1 MKKIFT
7 CISLAAA
14 TFMATTPVMAQQQKL
29 TDKEKAAVIEAIV
42 PAMFERVKQVSGIDI
57 IELAKPNIENVLSSP
72 VFGTA
77 STLRAETLIANPITV
92 QPDSMKVNLSEIS
105 KDIPAM
111 FSQITLK
118 MSNYYT
124 ANLSSTNGLPIEL
137 NLPKTISTT
146 ILGSTVSLN
155 FELGKQT
162 GLLPFDSFTA
172 KLDLGGLSELAGVMG
187 IKGGELFSLKEKAT
201 NAGMFDYNVTIGE
214 SLRSVI
220 ALLEKDEEEKTT
232 IPNFLIKTNMTQQA
246 KGLVE
251 ASLYAVP
258 TTSSTVQ
265 VPMGDAQ
272 VYLNLKAAA
281 TGKMSPDSI
290 LLTSYKNGQK
300 EGYRKLATKMEQKG
314 QNFVITSQDSTKTLN
329 ATEWKW
335 SATETITMTN
345 RRTLNA
351 TEWKWSATETITMT
365 NRTNATEAKAIVAET
380 ITRAIAELAAT
391 GTTNPYSMVVTKT
404 SDMNGD
410 GQVAAA
416 ETITLL
422 KADVTTAM
430 GGSVTAPAMN
440 VAVKIQTPN
449 DTDGQLT
456 EGMDIAINLPLKGDK
471 VVADFTPVGYDKAV
485 ATMYVKSDAM
495 GIITDNETISD
506 EVQEVTVSTT
516 ASGLYVKNGKGNYV
530 IVNMVGKVVST
541 GIITSDEQYI
551 STPNMPNGIYMIS
564 IDQSKLL
571 RSAHKTTVKFVK

>member
-42 PAMFERVKQVSGIDI
+42 PAMFEQVKQVSGIDI

-345 RRTLNA
+345 R
-351 TEWKWSATETITMT
+351 
-365 NRTNATEAKAIVAET
+365 TNATEAKAIVAET

-404 SDMNGD
+404 SDMNED

-506 EVQEVTVSTT
+506 EVQEVTVSTN

-530 IVNMVGKVVST
+530 IVNMVGRVVST

>member
-42 PAMFERVKQVSGIDI
+42 PAMFEQVKQVSGIDI

-172 KLDLGGLSELAGVMG
+172 KLDLGGLSEIAGVMG

-290 LLTSYKNGQK
+290 LLTSYENGQK

-314 QNFVITSQDSTKTLN
+314 QNFVITSQDSTK
-329 ATEWKW
+329 A
-335 SATETITMTN
+335 
-345 RRTLNA
+345 LNA

-365 NRTNATEAKAIVAET
+365 NRTKATEAKAIVAET

-410 GQVAAA
+410 GQVTAA

-495 GIITDNETISD
+495 GIITENETISD

-530 IVNMVGKVVST
+530 IVNMVGRVVST

>member
-42 PAMFERVKQVSGIDI
+42 PAMFEQVKQVSGIDI

-162 GLLPFDSFTA
+162 GLLPFDSFTD

-345 RRTLNA
+345 R
-351 TEWKWSATETITMT
+351 
-365 NRTNATEAKAIVAET
+365 TNATEAKAIVAET

-471 VVADFTPVGYDKAV
+471 VVADFTPVGYDKPV

-495 GIITDNETISD
+495 GIITDNETIEND
-506 EVQEVTVSTT
+506 VEEVKVSTT

-530 IVNMVGKVVST
+530 IVNMVGRVVST

>member
-42 PAMFERVKQVSGIDI
+42 PAMFEQVKQVSGIDI

-345 RRTLNA
+345 R
-351 TEWKWSATETITMT
+351 
-365 NRTNATEAKAIVAET
+365 TNATEAKAIVAET

-471 VVADFTPVGYDKAV
+471 VVADFTPVGYDKPV

-495 GIITDNETISD
+495 GIITDNETIEND
-506 EVQEVTVSTT
+506 VEEVKVSTT

-530 IVNMVGKVVST
+530 IVNMVGRVVST
-541 GIITSDEQYI
+541 GIITSDEHYI

>member
-42 PAMFERVKQVSGIDI
+42 PAMFEQVKQVSGIDI

-172 KLDLGGLSELAGVMG
+172 KLDLGGLSEIAGVMG

-251 ASLYAVP
+251 ASLYTVP

-290 LLTSYKNGQK
+290 LLTSYENGQK

-314 QNFVITSQDSTKTLN
+314 QDFVITSQDSTK
-329 ATEWKW
+329 A
-335 SATETITMTN
+335 
-345 RRTLNA
+345 LNA

-410 GQVAAA
+410 GQVTAA

-449 DTDGQLT
+449 DTDGNLT
-456 EGMDIAINLPLKGDK
+456 EGMNIAINLPLKGDK

-495 GIITDNETISD
+495 GIITDNETIEND
-506 EVQEVTVSTT
+506 VENVKVSTT

-530 IVNMVGKVVST
+530 IVNMVGRVVST

>member
-42 PAMFERVKQVSGIDI
+42 PAMFEQVKQVSGIDI

-172 KLDLGGLSELAGVMG
+172 KLDLGGLSEIAGVMG

-290 LLTSYKNGQK
+290 LLTSYENGQK

-314 QNFVITSQDSTKTLN
+314 QDFVITSQDSTK
-329 ATEWKW
+329 A
-335 SATETITMTN
+335 
-345 RRTLNA
+345 LNA

-410 GQVAAA
+410 GQVTAA
-416 ETITLL
+416 ETIPLL

-449 DTDGQLT
+449 DTDGNLT
-456 EGMDIAINLPLKGDK
+456 EGMNIAINLPLKGDK

-495 GIITDNETISD
+495 GIITDNETIEND
-506 EVQEVTVSTT
+506 VENVKVSTT

-530 IVNMVGKVVST
+530 IVNMVGRVVST

>member
-42 PAMFERVKQVSGIDI
+42 PAMFEQVKQVSGIDI

-172 KLDLGGLSELAGVMG
+172 KLDLGGLSEIAGVMG

-290 LLTSYKNGQK
+290 LLTSYENGQK

-314 QNFVITSQDSTKTLN
+314 QNFVITSQDSTK
-329 ATEWKW
+329 A
-335 SATETITMTN
+335 
-345 RRTLNA
+345 LNA

-365 NRTNATEAKAIVAET
+365 NRTKATEAKAIVAET

-410 GQVAAA
+410 GQVTAA

-422 KADVTTAM
+422 KADVTTVM

-495 GIITDNETISD
+495 GIITENETISD
-506 EVQEVTVSTT
+506 EVQKVKVSTT

-530 IVNMVGKVVST
+530 IVNMVGKVMGT
-541 GIITSDEQYI
+541 GVITSDEQYI
-551 STPNMPNGIYMIS
+551 STPNMPNGIYMMS